1 MIDPSSLPNDP
12 KFILMDN
19 IIHVNEKWFN
29 AFKKIGSSTCI
40 QNREALG

>member
-29 AFKKIGSSTCI
+29 AFRK
-40 QNREALG
+40 NRKFYLHPE